1 MIIMTEN
8 PKGISPSQRVTVDNL
23 ANLEMSCSRKSDDD
37 DDQYD
42 DDDDDLYII
51 GAVCLYVCMSR
62 FCFFFLNTAPPFV
75 GKFILAGGKIT
86 LI

>member
-1 MIIMTEN
+1 MIIMMEN

-37 DDQYD
+37 GDQYD
-42 DDDDDLYII
+42 DDDDDLYMI

-62 FCFFFLNTAPPFV
+62 FCLLFFWPPPLFL
-75 GKFILAGGKIT
+75 GGGNYF
-86 LI
+86 

>member
-37 DDQYD
+37 GYQGGSDDENS
-42 DDDDDLYII
+42 
-51 GAVCLYVCMSR
+51 VREC
-62 FCFFFLNTAPPFV
+62 
-75 GKFILAGGKIT
+75 KF
-86 LI
+86 

>member
-51 GAVCLYVCMSR
+51 GAVCLSVCISV
-62 FCFFFLNTAPPFV
+62 T
-75 GKFILAGGKIT
+75 KK
-86 LI
+86 